1 MKHIA
6 LSLVSAAVLALPV
19 GAVHAEQSGAKKPA
33 ATKKAPAKKPA
44 RKAPAKT
51 VKAVEANTPVQTPTD
66 RLTDAEM
73 EIAKRVH
80 TGKVQCELGADV
92 TVAADEK
99 NPGFFHVS
107 TGKQRFFMHP
117 VESRTGAIRLEDI
130 RTGAMLLQLGNKSML
145 MNQKLGQRIA
155 DECQSTE
162 QRAFAEQMKNSGG
175 PGLLDS
181 APQR

>member
-6 LSLVSAAVLALPV
+6 LTLVSAAVLALPV
-19 GAVHAEQSGAKKPA
+19 GAVRAQQSGAKKPA

-92 TVAADEK
+92 TVD
-99 NPGFFHVS
+99 
-107 TGKQRFFMHP
+107 R
-117 VESRTGAIRLEDI
+117 
-130 RTGAMLLQLGNKSML
+130 KSVV
-145 MNQKLGQRIA
+145 
-155 DECQSTE
+155 
-162 QRAFAEQMKNSGG
+162 
-175 PGLLDS
+175 
-181 APQR
+181 

>member
-6 LSLVSAAVLALPV
+6 LPLVSAAVLALPV
-19 GAVHAEQSGAKKPA
+19 GAVHAQQSGAKNPA

-73 EIAKRVH
+73 GIAKRVH

-181 APQR
+181 APQK

>member
-1 MKHIA
+1 M
-6 LSLVSAAVLALPV
+6 
-19 GAVHAEQSGAKKPA
+19 
-33 ATKKAPAKKPA
+33 
-44 RKAPAKT
+44 
-51 VKAVEANTPVQTPTD
+51 QTPTD

-107 TGKQRFFMHP
+107 AGKQRFFMHP

-145 MNQKLGQRIA
+145 MNQKLGQRVA
-155 DECQSTE
+155 DECAAPQ
-162 QRAFAEQMKNSGG
+162 QRALQRELGRQQRVRLPARRRRAGLVVEDVGRLRPDPVDPVGIAGKRRLGAPDRGG
-175 PGLLDS
+175 GGAQLRVALRGRH
-181 APQR
+181 ALQRGD

>member
-6 LSLVSAAVLALPV
+6 LTLVSAAVLALPV
-19 GAVHAEQSGAKKPA
+19 GAVHAQQSGAKKPA

-66 RLTDAEM
+66 RLTNAEM

-117 VESRTGAIRLEDI
+117 FEFFFRNFWHGHFPNLAFRCFENKMIAIKPVNR
-130 RTGAMLLQLGNKSML
+130 
-145 MNQKLGQRIA
+145 
-155 DECQSTE
+155 
-162 QRAFAEQMKNSGG
+162 GG
-175 PGLLDS
+175 F
-181 APQR
+181 R

>member
-6 LSLVSAAVLALPV
+6 LTLVSAAVLALPV

-117 VESRTGAIRLEDI
+117 VESRTGAIRMEDN
-130 RTGAMLLQLGNKSML
+130 RQGAMWLQLGNKSML
-145 MNQKLGQRIA
+145 LNQKLGQRVA
-155 DECQSTE
+155 DECATPT
-162 QRAFAEQMKNSGG
+162 QREFAAQMQANPQPS
-175 PGLLDS
+175 LLDS
-181 APQR
+181 K